1 MEFNIINE
9 INGKFNPIVLI
20 KSDEKPDDA
29 IIPKPGRG
37 GCVMAFVSQ
46 TIAKRKTTAFGRENV
61 SCGGVE
67 TAMGWGDGFTHEG
80 ALEFQAA
87 FLSQGADSAKDR
99 DKFLKSLENK
109 PTHIQEMFKKVQW
122 NTSNQDQFMM
132 IRSMSYLNQLNF

>member
-46 TIAKRKTTAFGRENV
+46 TIAKNRYGMGRR
-61 SCGGVE
+61 
-67 TAMGWGDGFTHEG
+67 FY
-80 ALEFQAA
+80 
-87 FLSQGADSAKDR
+87 
-99 DKFLKSLENK
+99 
-109 PTHIQEMFKKVQW
+109 P
-122 NTSNQDQFMM
+122 
-132 IRSMSYLNQLNF
+132 